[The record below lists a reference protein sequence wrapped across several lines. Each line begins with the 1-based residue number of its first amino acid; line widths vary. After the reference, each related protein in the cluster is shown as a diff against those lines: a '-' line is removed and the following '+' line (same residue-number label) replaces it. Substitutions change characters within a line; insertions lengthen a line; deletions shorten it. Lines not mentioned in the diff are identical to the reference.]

1 MGYQGYG
8 QRYVR
13 RRHPPACLPIPYLL
27 PTLNGIPASA
37 EAGTEE
43 QSRRLMIDV
52 LDALTITRLLRQG
65 DLHDAIMRRNLN
77 ISRDSPNLE
86 SCSEKSPK
94 ISALREI
101 WRVFHISRLPPSG
114 VDYSESLIFQAF
126 CEPATGA
133 NLLRN
138 LNFSW
143 NPPSSVRFSDFSLK
157 NSTRTAHRS
166 KFSVF
171 TGTRADDEASST
183 APTPTTTA
191 K

>member
-1 MGYQGYG
+1 MSNHRTRGCSSVGRALRSHRRGRGFDYHQLHEEPFCIPPQEGFSLPCEVMAGFWGNRRSYG
-8 QRYVR
+8 LSRSRPKVC
-13 RRHPPACLPIPYLL
+13 PTTASTSGLPIPYLL

-77 ISRDSPNLE
+77 ISRDSPNRE

-101 WRVFHISRLPPSG
+101 RRVFQISRLPPSG
-114 VDYSESLIFQAF
+114 VDYSES
-126 CEPATGA
+126 
-133 NLLRN
+133 
-138 LNFSW
+138 
-143 NPPSSVRFSDFSLK
+143 
-157 NSTRTAHRS
+157 
-166 KFSVF
+166 
-171 TGTRADDEASST
+171 
-183 APTPTTTA
+183 
-191 K
+191 

>member
-1 MGYQGYG
+1 MSNHRTRGCSSVGRALRSHRRGRGFDYHQLHEEPFCIPPQEGFSLPCEVMAGFWGNRRSYG
-8 QRYVR
+8 LSRLRPKVC
-13 RRHPPACLPIPYLL
+13 PTTASTSGLPIPYLL

-77 ISRDSPNLE
+77 
-86 SCSEKSPK
+86 
-94 ISALREI
+94 
-101 WRVFHISRLPPSG
+101 
-114 VDYSESLIFQAF
+114 
-126 CEPATGA
+126 
-133 NLLRN
+133 
-138 LNFSW
+138 FSW

-166 KFSVF
+166 RFSVF
-171 TGTRADDEASST
+171 TGTRANDEASST

>member
-1 MGYQGYG
+1 MSNHRTRGCSSVGRALRSHRRGRGFDYHQLHEEPFCIPPQEGFSLPCEVMAGFWGNRRSYG
-8 QRYVR
+8 LSRLRPKVC
-13 RRHPPACLPIPYLL
+13 PTTASTSGLPIPYLL

-77 ISRDSPNLE
+77 ISRDSPNRE

-101 WRVFHISRLPPSG
+101 RRVFQISRLPPSG
-114 VDYSESLIFQAF
+114 VDYSES
-126 CEPATGA
+126 
-133 NLLRN
+133 
-138 LNFSW
+138 
-143 NPPSSVRFSDFSLK
+143 
-157 NSTRTAHRS
+157 
-166 KFSVF
+166 
-171 TGTRADDEASST
+171 
-183 APTPTTTA
+183 
-191 K
+191 